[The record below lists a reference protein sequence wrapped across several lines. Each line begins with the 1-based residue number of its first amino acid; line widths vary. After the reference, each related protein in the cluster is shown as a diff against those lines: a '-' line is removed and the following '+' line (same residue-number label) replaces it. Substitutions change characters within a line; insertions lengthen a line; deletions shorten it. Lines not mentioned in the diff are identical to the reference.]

1 MKPTK
6 LLLVSI
12 LGLFFTTNNIFAQKS
27 LPTTNRG
34 GKLFYEYILLKG
46 ESLESVAK
54 KHNLKLADIYRNN
67 PSARNGIKAGETI
80 LIPKEKQVQ
89 VAKKTTT
96 KTAKTGKKRSTQ
108 RVYTSSQYNLTTHK
122 VAKGET
128 LFRISKKYNV
138 SVNAIHK
145 WNPRVS
151 GNKIMPGQ
159 ELIVGI
165 GKRRASKRNTM
176 RKKIAMR
183 NKRKKNTTTR
193 KYKTA
198 SPTGEKPIKHKVK
211 KGEWLSVI
219 AKKYKVSIADIKKWN
234 NLKSDKVKIGD
245 ELWIYG
251 KGNNNSG
258 PSGVTPN
265 NSEPDPINIKRK
277 GSNIDD
283 NPIDRKYKNP
293 NTNEKGKITHVV
305 QKSETLYK
313 ISRKYKVSVA
323 EIKKWNN
330 ITSGNYIKAGST
342 LVIYPKGYKVDDK
355 KDDNKNDNGN
365 KNPILKEQPTPVKKP
380 SGGDNPLDFN
390 GTKDKYE
397 VDGKVKVKYVVKS
410 GDGLWKIAQAHKV
423 KMEEIKEWNNLR
435 NTDDLVVGQTLNIYT
450 KYPPKKDEV
459 TKPGDIPKP
468 KVDTGNPV
476 KQSNDVF
483 DLIRPGG
490 TLPQSTPAKKK
501 VEPVKVTTKTT
512 SYTPSAKKVYK
523 QAQPNNTVTKRVTKP
538 ATTPVTTNKV
548 YKQPATNTVKK
559 KFFPPP
565 PNITKKESK
574 PAAATTRPIAVID
587 NPTRTTKTEEDKVMV
602 FEKGMASMI
611 DVGQDSQKYQ
621 ALHRTAPVGSFVR
634 VTNLSNGKLVVVSVI
649 GKLPANAPENV
660 IIKLTKRAYD
670 QLEANEN
677 IPVEIDYDL
686 EKN

>member
-12 LGLFFTTNNIFAQKS
+12 LGLFLTTNNIFAQKN
-27 LPTTNRG
+27 LPTTNTG
-34 GKLFYEYILLKG
+34 GKIFYKYTLLKG
-46 ESLESVAK
+46 ESLEDVAK
-54 KHNLKLADIYRNN
+54 KYNLQLADIYRDN
-67 PSARNGIKAGETI
+67 PLARNGIKAGETL
-80 LIPKEKQVQ
+80 LIPKNNHTQV
-89 VAKKTTT
+89 VAKKTTPN
-96 KTAKTGKKRSTQ
+96 TAKTTKKRNTQ
-108 RVYTSSQYNLTTHK
+108 RIYTSSQYSLTTHK
-122 VAKGET
+122 VTKGET
-128 LFRISKKYNV
+128 LFRISKKYKV
-138 SVNAIHK
+138 SVNAIQK

-151 GNKIMPGQ
+151 NNKIIPGQ

-183 NKRKKNTTTR
+183 NKRKRSTR
-193 KYKTA
+193 TYKTA
-198 SPTGEKPIKHKVK
+198 SPNEKPIKHKVK

-234 NLKSDKVKIGD
+234 NLSSDKIKIGD

-251 KGNNNSG
+251 NGTNDK
-258 PSGVTPN
+258 PSGVTPHKNDPDPLNVKTN
-265 NSEPDPINIKRK
+265 NSTSDE
-277 GSNIDD
+277 
-283 NPIDRKYKNP
+283 NPIRKYKTP

-305 QKSETLYK
+305 QRSETLYK

-342 LVIYPKGYKVDDK
+342 LVIYPKGYKAPE
-355 KDDNKNDNGN
+355 NTHNNNTGN
-365 KNPILKEQPTPVKKP
+365 KGNNNPILKEQPTPVKKP
-380 SGGDNPLDFN
+380 SNGDNPLDFN
-390 GTKDKYE
+390 GSKDKYE

-410 GDGLWKIAQAHKV
+410 GDNLWNISQAHKV
-423 KMEEIKEWNNLR
+423 KMEEIKDWNNLR

-450 KYPPKKDEV
+450 KHPPKKEEI
-459 TKPGDIPKP
+459 TKPGGIPKP
-468 KVDTGNPV
+468 KVNTGNPV

-490 TLPQSTPAKKK
+490 TLPQSTPVKKK
-501 VEPVKVTTKTT
+501 EPVKTSTT
-512 SYTPSAKKVYK
+512 YTPPTRKVYK
-523 QAQPNNTVTKRVTKP
+523 QAQPPVTKRVTNTYTPP
-538 ATTPVTTNKV
+538 AKKV

-559 KFFPPP
+559 KIFPPP
-565 PNITKKESK
+565 PNITKRVTK
-574 PAAATTRPIAVID
+574 PAAATTRPNMVID

-649 GKLPANAPENV
+649 GKLPVGAPENV

>member
-12 LGLFFTTNNIFAQKS
+12 LGLFFTTNNIFAQKN
-27 LPTTNRG
+27 LPTTTRG
-34 GKLFYEYILLKG
+34 GQIFYKYTLLKG

-54 KHNLKLADIYRNN
+54 KHSLKLADIYRSN

-80 LIPKEKQVQ
+80 LIPKSNQVQ
-89 VAKKTTT
+89 VAKKTTPNT
-96 KTAKTGKKRSTQ
+96 AKTAKKGNTQ
-108 RVYTSSQYNLTTHK
+108 RIYTSSQYNLTTHK

-128 LFRISKKYNV
+128 LFRISKKYKV
-138 SVNAIHK
+138 SVNAIQQ
-145 WNPRVS
+145 WNPRIS
-151 GNKIMPGQ
+151 NNRIIPGQ

-183 NKRKKNTTTR
+183 NKRKKTKRTYR
-193 KYKTA
+193 TA
-198 SPTGEKPIKHKVK
+198 SPTEKPIKHKVK

-234 NLKSDKVKIGD
+234 DLKSDKIKVGD
-245 ELWIYG
+245 QLWIYG
-251 KGNNNSG
+251 KGDNNSG
-258 PSGVTPN
+258 PTGVTPN

-277 GSNIDD
+277 NTNPDD

-293 NTNEKGKITHVV
+293 NTNDKGKITHVV
-305 QKSETLYK
+305 QRSETLYK
-313 ISRKYKVSVA
+313 ISKKYKVSVA
-323 EIKKWNN
+323 EIKKWNK

-342 LVIYPKGYKVDDK
+342 LVIYPKGYKT
-355 KDDNKNDNGN
+355 DNTGGNNNGN
-365 KNPILKEQPTPVKKP
+365 TGENKTPILKQPNPVKKP

-423 KMEEIKEWNNLR
+423 KMEDIKDWNNLR

-450 KYPPKKDEV
+450 KYPPKTNEI
-459 TKPGDIPKP
+459 TKPGEIPKP
-468 KVDTGNPV
+468 TVNTGNPV

-490 TLPQSTPAKKK
+490 TLPQSVPVKKQA
-501 VEPVKVTTKTT
+501 PVKVTTKTT
-512 SYTPSAKKVYK
+512 SYTPPTTTPVAKKVYK
-523 QAQPNNTVTKRVTKP
+523 QAQPKNTVAKRVT
-538 ATTPVTTNKV
+538 TTPNTTTNKV
-548 YKQPATNTVKK
+548 YKQPATNLVKK
-559 KFFPPP
+559 KTFPPP
-565 PNITKKESK
+565 PNITKKEPK
-574 PAAATTRPIAVID
+574 PAAATTRPVMVID

-670 QLEANEN
+670 QLEANEK

-686 EKN
+686 DKN